1 MKTSDGETISSEYQ
15 VLCETCESAV
25 VNYVNSLV
33 KKVQKKGPKSK
44 AKEEEEEEGAEAPTS
59 TDDDDVLVS
68 TPTEV

>member
-1 MKTSDGETISSEYQ
+1 MMKTSDGETISSEYQ

-44 AKEEEEEEGAEAPTS
+44 AKEEGAEAPTS

-68 TPTEV
+68 TPIEV